1 MKDEELKVE
10 VANSEKLKNN
20 IKNLKVDFKNKCRE
34 LEEKSN
40 LCCSLKD
47 ELESKEKN
55 NKDIEAEL
63 EKKNEMIL
71 QMVLPLKDK
80 LDELVCEIK
89 EKDKKLVL

>member
-20 IKNLKVDFKNKCRE
+20 IKNLKEDFKNKCRE
-34 LEEKSN
+34 FEEKST

-55 NKDIEAEL
+55 NKDIEAKW
-63 EKKNEMIL
+63 EKNNEM
-71 QMVLPLKDK
+71 MT
-80 LDELVCEIK
+80 
-89 EKDKKLVL
+89 